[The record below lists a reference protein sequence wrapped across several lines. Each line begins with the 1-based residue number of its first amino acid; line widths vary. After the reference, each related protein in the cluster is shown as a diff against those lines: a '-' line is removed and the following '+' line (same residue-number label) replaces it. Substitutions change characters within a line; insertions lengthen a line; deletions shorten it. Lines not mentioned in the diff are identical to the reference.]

1 MLQFGAMALT
11 STMILRLAL
20 NERAR
25 IAADLVKARV
35 EPAGRSRRG

>member
-20 NERAR
+20 NERSR
-25 IAADLVKARV
+25 LAAELAMARV
-35 EPAGRSRRG
+35 EPAGRSRG